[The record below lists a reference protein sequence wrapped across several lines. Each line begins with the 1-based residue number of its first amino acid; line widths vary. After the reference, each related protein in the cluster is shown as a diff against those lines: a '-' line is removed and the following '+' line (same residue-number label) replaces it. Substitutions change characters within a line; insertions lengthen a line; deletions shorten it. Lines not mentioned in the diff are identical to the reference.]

1 MRDSE
6 LLAKYGEVYV
16 KITHMQR
23 YLEQCLADLQ
33 KQAIVR
39 DCFLLDDK
47 DLELL
52 IACLRI
58 IKEEIQQ

>member
-1 MRDSE
+1 MKDTE

-16 KITHMQR
+16 QITHMQR
-23 YLEQCLADLQ
+23 YLEKCLADIQ
-33 KQAIVR
+33 KQSRVR

-58 IKEEIQQ
+58 IKEEIEQ